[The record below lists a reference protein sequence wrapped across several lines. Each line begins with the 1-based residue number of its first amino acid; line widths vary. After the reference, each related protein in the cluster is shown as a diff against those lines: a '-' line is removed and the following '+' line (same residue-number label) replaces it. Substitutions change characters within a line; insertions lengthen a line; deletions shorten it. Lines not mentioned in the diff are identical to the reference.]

1 MVVYYSATRT
11 TKSVAEKL
19 ADLTDTD
26 MYEIVSTETYFPKDQ
41 YIEQYEIKHN
51 TFTIFQ
57 VYSTIQ

>member
-1 MVVYYSATRT
+1 M
-11 TKSVAEKL
+11 AEKL
-19 ADLTDTD
+19 ADFTDTD